1 MKTDVEM
8 TFGEHLEELRRRL
21 IRALLG
27 LVVAS
32 LVCGYF
38 YSELFNILARPFEK
52 ASQALADR
60 LEKKHAGVGE
70 NGTPVEIPKDV
81 QRQIEKFR
89 NPRIISGGPTTPFNV
104 IIVLCLAV
112 GTFIASPWVI
122 YQAWAF
128 VGVGLHP
135 HERKAVYRYTPF
147 SFLLFF
153 AGAVTFYFISTI
165 LLEALMSLGLE
176 FRAFEPTYTLDEYLR
191 FIAWMTIIF
200 GVAFQTPLVVL
211 FLARTGIVPLQT
223 LFRQQRAVILVMAIL
238 GAVLSPGGDPISMTA
253 LAAPLILLYEF
264 GLLLSWL
271 SLRRKRR
278 EEDQEDQKYQEA
290 GD

>member
-1 MKTDVEM
+1 
-8 TFGEHLEELRRRL
+8 
-21 IRALLG
+21 
-27 LVVAS
+27 
-32 LVCGYF
+32 
-38 YSELFNILARPFEK
+38 
-52 ASQALADR
+52 
-60 LEKKHAGVGE
+60 
-70 NGTPVEIPKDV
+70 
-81 QRQIEKFR
+81 
-89 NPRIISGGPTTPFNV
+89 
-104 IIVLCLAV
+104 
-112 GTFIASPWVI
+112 
-122 YQAWAF
+122 
-128 VGVGLHP
+128 
-135 HERKAVYRYTPF
+135 
-147 SFLLFF
+147 
-153 AGAVTFYFISTI
+153 
-165 LLEALMSLGLE
+165 MSIGLE

-238 GAVLSPGGDPISMTA
+238 GAVLSPGGDPISMAA

-278 EEDQEDQKYQEA
+278 EEDQEYQEA

>member
-38 YSELFNILARPFEK
+38 YSELFNVLARPFEK

-60 LEKKHAGVGE
+60 LEKKYTRAGE
-70 NGTPVEIPKDV
+70 NGTPAEIPKDV

-104 IIVLCLAV
+104 IIVLCLALGAFV
-112 GTFIASPWVI
+112 ASPWVI

-135 HERKAVYRYTPF
+135 NERKAVYRYAPF

-153 AGAVTFYFISTI
+153 AGAIAFYFISTI
-165 LLEALMSLGLE
+165 LLEALMSIGLE
-176 FRAFEPTYTLDEYLR
+176 FRVFEPTYTLDEYLR
-191 FIAWMTIIF
+191 FVAWMTIIF

-211 FLARTGIVPLQT
+211 FLARTGIVPLKT

-253 LAAPLILLYEF
+253 LAAPLILLYEL

-278 EEDQEDQKYQEA
+278 EEDEEYQEA